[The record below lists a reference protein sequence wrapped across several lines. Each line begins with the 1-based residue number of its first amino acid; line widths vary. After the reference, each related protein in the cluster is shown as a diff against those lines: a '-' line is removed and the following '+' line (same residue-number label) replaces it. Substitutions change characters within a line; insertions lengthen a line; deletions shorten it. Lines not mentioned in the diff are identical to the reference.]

1 MADTA
6 SPAASAPESDSDAYD
21 RTSDQA
27 VDSKGRKIEAASFK
41 RLMALAR
48 PEAKTLVLA
57 TIALF
62 IAAGLNL
69 SYPVFIRQII
79 DGVSGEEAQQ
89 VVNQAALVLLSLFAL
104 NGLFTAARSYL
115 FTVAGERV
123 VTRLRSN
130 LYRSLVSQEIAFF
143 DERRTGEL
151 TNRLAADTTVLQ
163 NAATVNISMVLRYAA
178 TGLGALGILLYT
190 SWKLTL
196 VMLAVVPLVVLGAF
210 AYGRVLRRI
219 SRKVQDALARSTEV
233 AEETLSGIRTVRAF
247 AREDAEGDRYA
258 EHAEEVFN
266 LARSRARLGA
276 MFGGGMGFAF
286 GGAVAVVL
294 WYGGT
299 MLVDGD
305 MSIGELTQFVLYTFF
320 VAMSL
325 GALSSVWEDF
335 MKAMGASERVF
346 QLLDRAP
353 RIEPGGAT
361 IDGLRGEV
369 SIAGVDFSYPSRSD
383 VPVLQSLDLVL
394 RPGETVALVGPS
406 GGGKSTVAALLSRF
420 YDPDAGSISLDGQPY
435 LELDPAW
442 LRRQVGVVS
451 QEPVLFATTV
461 RDNIRY
467 GRPNASDEDVEKA
480 AKAANAHDFI
490 LEFPEGYETLVGER
504 GVRLS
509 GGQKQRVAIARA
521 LLKDPRVLVL
531 DEATSALDA
540 ESEHLVQEALDRLMV
555 GRSTLVIA
563 HRLSTVKDADRVLV
577 LDHGRVVE
585 RGTHLDLVAAGGLY
599 RQLVE
604 RQFLA
609 TETAGVDV
617 SADVTLPSTSPVP
630 SKAAAVS

>member
-1 MADTA
+1 MAESPTA
-6 SPAASAPESDSDAYD
+6 SSSTSADAYD
-21 RTSDQA
+21 STADLKT
-27 VDSKGRKIEAASFK
+27 DSKGRTIEAASFK

-48 PEAKTLVLA
+48 PEAQRLVFA

-69 SYPVFIRQII
+69 SYPVFIKQIV
-79 DGVSGEEAQQ
+79 DGVSTEQAQET
-89 VVNQAALVLLSLFAL
+89 VNQAALVLLALFAL

-123 VTRLRSN
+123 VTRLRSD
-130 LYRSLVSQEIAFF
+130 LYRSLVSQEVAFF

-163 NAATVNISMVLRYAA
+163 NAATVNISMVLRYGV
-178 TGLGALGILLYT
+178 TGLGAIGILLFT

-196 VMLAVVPLVVLGAF
+196 VMLAIVPVVVLGAF
-210 AYGRVLRRI
+210 FYGRILRRY
-219 SRKVQDALARSTEV
+219 SRQVQDALARSTEV

-247 AREDAEGDRYA
+247 AREATEGDRYA
-258 EHAEEVFN
+258 GHAEEVFV
-266 LARSRARLGA
+266 LARDRARLGA

-294 WYGGT
+294 WFGGT
-299 MLVDGD
+299 MLVDGA
-305 MSIGELTQFVLYTFF
+305 MTIGELTQFVLYTFF

-346 QLLDRAP
+346 QLLDRTP
-353 RIEPGGAT
+353 RIQAEGRT
-361 IDGLRGEV
+361 LDTVRGEV
-369 SIAGVDFSYPSRSD
+369 TLHGVDFSYPSRSD
-383 VPVLQSLDLVL
+383 VQVLRGLDLTL

-420 YDPDAGSISLDGQPY
+420 YDPDTGAIELDGVPF
-435 LELDPAW
+435 LELEPSW
-442 LRRQVGVVS
+442 LRQQVGVVA
-451 QEPVLFATTV
+451 QEPVLFATSV

-467 GRPNASDEDVEKA
+467 GRPDASDEDVEKA
-480 AKAANAHDFI
+480 ARAANAHEFI
-490 LEFPEGYETLVGER
+490 SAFPEGYETLVGER

-521 LLKDPRVLVL
+521 LVKDPRVLVL

-540 ESEHLVQEALDRLMV
+540 ESEHLVQEALERLMV

-577 LDHGRVVE
+577 LDHGTVVE
-585 RGTHLDLVAAGGLY
+585 RGTHAELVEVEGLY

-604 RQFLA
+604 RQFL
-609 TETAGVDV
+609 TG
-617 SADVTLPSTSPVP
+617 STGE
-630 SKAAAVS
+630 AQELT

>member
-1 MADTA
+1 M
-6 SPAASAPESDSDAYD
+6 PENDAYD
-21 RTSDQA
+21 RTAGVETD
-27 VDSKGRKIEAASFK
+27 DRGRQVELASVK
-41 RLMALAR
+41 RLLSLAR
-48 PEAKTLVLA
+48 PEAKTLALA
-57 TIALF
+57 TLALF
-62 IAAGLNL
+62 VAAGLNL
-69 SYPVFIRQII
+69 SYPVFIREIV
-79 DGVSGEEAQQ
+79 DGVTGEQAQET
-89 VVNQAALVLLSLFAL
+89 VNQAALVLLALFGL
-104 NGLFTAARSYL
+104 NGIFTAARSYL

-123 VTRLRSN
+123 VTRLRAD

-163 NAATVNISMVLRYAA
+163 NAATVNISMVLRFGA
-178 TGLGALGILLYT
+178 TGLGALGILLFT

-196 VMLAVVPLVVLGAF
+196 VMLAIVPVVVLGAF
-210 AYGRVLRRI
+210 FYGKILRRL
-219 SRKVQDALARSTEV
+219 SKKVQDALARSTEV
-233 AEETLSGIRTVRAF
+233 AEETLAGIRTVRAF

-258 EHAEEVFN
+258 ENVEEVFS
-266 LARSRARLGA
+266 LARARARLGA
-276 MFGGGMGFAF
+276 FFGGGMGFAF

-299 MLVDGD
+299 LLVDGS

-320 VAMSL
+320 VAFSL

-346 QLLDRAP
+346 QLLDRT
-353 RIEPGGAT
+353 PGIRAGGRT
-361 IDGLRGEV
+361 LDEVRGEV
-369 SIAGVDFSYPSRSD
+369 VLDGVSFSYPSRPD
-383 VPVLQSLDLVL
+383 VPVLVGLDLTL

-420 YDPDAGSISLDGQPY
+420 YDPDEGSIALDGVPF
-435 LELDPAW
+435 LELDPTW
-442 LRRQVGVVS
+442 LRAQVGVVS
-451 QEPVLFATTV
+451 QEPVLFATSV

-467 GRPNASDEDVEKA
+467 GKPDATDEDVETA
-480 AKAANAHDFI
+480 ARAANAHDFI
-490 LEFPEGYETLVGER
+490 TGFPEGYETLVGER

-540 ESEHLVQEALDRLMV
+540 ESEHLVQDALDRLMV

-577 LDHGRVVE
+577 LDQGRVVE
-585 RGTHLDLVAAGGLY
+585 RGTHAELVAADGLY

-609 TETAGVDV
+609 T
-617 SADVTLPSTSPVP
+617 
-630 SKAAAVS
+630 

>member
-1 MADTA
+1 MAE
-6 SPAASAPESDSDAYD
+6 SPTESSSTSADAYD
-21 RTSDQA
+21 STADLKT
-27 VDSKGRKIEAASFK
+27 DSKGRTIEAASFK

-48 PEAKTLVLA
+48 PEAQRLVFA

-69 SYPVFIRQII
+69 SYPVFIKQIV
-79 DGVSGEEAQQ
+79 DGVSTEQAQET
-89 VVNQAALVLLSLFAL
+89 VNQAALVLLALFAL

-123 VTRLRSN
+123 VTRLRSD
-130 LYRSLVSQEIAFF
+130 LYRSLVSQEVAFF

-163 NAATVNISMVLRYAA
+163 NAATVNISMVLRYGV
-178 TGLGALGILLYT
+178 TGLGAIGILLFT

-196 VMLAVVPLVVLGAF
+196 VMLAIVPVVVLGAF
-210 AYGRVLRRI
+210 FYGRILRRY
-219 SRKVQDALARSTEV
+219 SRQVQDALARSTEV

-247 AREDAEGDRYA
+247 AREATEGDRYA
-258 EHAEEVFN
+258 GHAEEVFV
-266 LARSRARLGA
+266 LARDRARLGA

-294 WYGGT
+294 WFGGT
-299 MLVDGD
+299 MLVDGA
-305 MSIGELTQFVLYTFF
+305 MTIGELTQFVLYTFF

-346 QLLDRAP
+346 QLLDRTP
-353 RIEPGGAT
+353 RIQAEGRT
-361 IDGLRGEV
+361 LDTVRGEV
-369 SIAGVDFSYPSRSD
+369 TLHGVDFSYPSRSD
-383 VPVLQSLDLVL
+383 VQVLRGLDLTL

-420 YDPDAGSISLDGQPY
+420 YDPDTGAIELDGVPF
-435 LELDPAW
+435 LELEPSW
-442 LRRQVGVVS
+442 LRQQVGVVA
-451 QEPVLFATTV
+451 QEPVLFATSV

-467 GRPNASDEDVEKA
+467 GRPDASDADVEKA
-480 AKAANAHDFI
+480 ARAANAHEFI
-490 LEFPEGYETLVGER
+490 SAFPEGYETLVGER

-521 LLKDPRVLVL
+521 LVKDPRVLVL

-540 ESEHLVQEALDRLMV
+540 ESEHLVQEALERLMV

-577 LDHGRVVE
+577 LDHGTVVE
-585 RGTHLDLVAAGGLY
+585 RGTHAELVEVEGLY

-604 RQFLA
+604 RQFLTGSTGEA
-609 TETAGVDV
+609 QGPASV
-617 SADVTLPSTSPVP
+617 SGA
-630 SKAAAVS
+630 